1 MATSTTQSDIAN
13 ASAPMT
19 ARTRSRHRAIRRL
32 AQIAFAL
39 FLSGCG
45 RAPATYQLRRQGLD
59 PVLFPPT
66 KLKQTATASD
76 IQVRLKNSRAH
87 SQPGQPCDIDGTVVS
102 LHWLGTTAVVS
113 LRTQSFFAATAD
125 QSPSQTDRGLYVDP
139 LVAMEKF
146 HSDLLD
152 RQAKGCL
159 SSAENT
165 HLRRAIV
172 ENLPLPPAI
181 AYFFQLGSY
190 DVTGYFDLTP
200 DFRLITTSPLYQ
212 LGADPTPGNL
222 IGYETAHYVFVP
234 APQPDAQLNSN
245 SRGFTRKATANAA
258 SAANASASATA
269 SAPSPDTNP
278 NDTASPAS
286 LDTNTDPARIRL
298 ALSRA
303 TEVLHGDP
311 AIEKTTLR
319 NDLHFPKSP
328 AYFRLLFM
336 ADDNSATVRVTR
348 AILLSAPD
356 QARLAQAVTTRP
368 ISTEVSAPVE
378 APVETHVSAENFCA
392 TITVPDVTCIIF
404 PKNFGVSPELRVRAN
419 NQDYYIRV
427 GGFLQEVLDWRP
439 GDHVL
444 KTLKV
449 RRPFHNR
456 LVRIKFDPTTDDI
469 LKLVLLP
476 GDQITW

>member
-1 MATSTTQSDIAN
+1 
-13 ASAPMT
+13 MT

-356 QARLAQAVTTRP
+356 QSRLAQAVATRP
-368 ISTEVSAPVE
+368 
-378 APVETHVSAENFCA
+378 VSAENFCA
-392 TITVPDVTCIIF
+392 TLAVPDVTCTIF

-419 NQDYYIRV
+419 NQDFYIRV
-427 GGFLQEVLDWRP
+427 GGLLMEVLDRHP
-439 GDHVL
+439 GDPAPA
-444 KTLKV
+444 TLKV

-456 LVRIKFDPTTDDI
+456 LVPIKFDPTTTDI

-476 GDQITW
+476 GDEITW